1 MPIYIPKSP
10 PTVVLLGLI
19 SAASV
24 SLALAA
30 QPKESGQSGASQP
43 AASQQQGGATQ
54 QGSSARASTSGTSGS
69 AAGTESAQAMSGK
82 LSRSDEKLLVQLA
95 QANLAEIN
103 AGKLAQQKSEN
114 DRVKSYAQ
122 KMVDDHT
129 KALDDLKQIAQSKG
143 VTLPT
148 EPNKQQM
155 AMEHKLQGL
164 SGDKFDKQYM
174 KQAGD
179 RAHKQTHQLLQK
191 AEKASDTDLKNYA
204 SKTIAAVEGHQQMA
218 KETERSLK
226 GTATGKSGGGTTG
239 SGEESSGKSGH
250 GKTKSGHDK
259 SKSSGSSSGGSE
271 STGGASSSSGTSGGG
286 TSSSGSTGD
295 TSGTSGSSTGG
306 ASSSG
311 TSGAGTPSSGT
322 SGGGATSSGTSK

>member
-54 QGSSARASTSGTSGS
+54 QGSSARASTSGS
-69 AAGTESAQAMSGK
+69 AAGTASTQAMSGK

-129 KALDDLKQIAQSKG
+129 KALDDLKVLAEAKG

-148 EPNKQQM
+148 ESDRQHQSMYNRLS
-155 AMEHKLQGL
+155 AL
-164 SGDKFDKQYM
+164 SGEQFDRQYLD
-174 KQAGD
+174 QSGS
-179 RAHKQTHQLLQK
+179 RAHRDTQKLLQK
-191 AEKASDTDLKNYA
+191 ASSRAKDQDLKSYA
-204 SKTIAAVEGHQQMA
+204 SRTLPTVENHEQMA
-218 KETERSLK
+218 RDTKRELQTS
-226 GTATGKSGGGTTG
+226 TGKSG
-239 SGEESSGKSGH
+239 
-250 GKTKSGHDK
+250 
-259 SKSSGSSSGGSE
+259 
-271 STGGASSSSGTSGGG
+271 SGTEQGG
-286 TSSSGSTGD
+286 
-295 TSGTSGSSTGG
+295 
-306 ASSSG
+306 
-311 TSGAGTPSSGT
+311 GT
-322 SGGGATSSGTSK
+322 SGGGASQSGSGASTSGERAPGGPGSGVNR

>member
-1 MPIYIPKSP
+1 MRTSRLKSP
-10 PTVVLLGLI
+10 VLAALFGVLGATML
-19 SAASV
+19 V
-24 SLALAA
+24 HSLAVHPQDKSDKPSAT
-30 QPKESGQSGASQP
+30 QSKESSSGSSSGVSTKESGASSGASSSQSGAS
-43 AASQQQGGATQ
+43 
-54 QGSSARASTSGTSGS
+54 
-69 AAGTESAQAMSGK
+69 SGK
-82 LSRSDEKLLVQLA
+82 VSSSEEKMIKQLA
-95 QANLAEIN
+95 EANMAEIN
-103 AGKLAQQKSEN
+103 AGKLAQDKAQSDE
-114 DRVKSYAQ
+114 VKSFAK

-129 KALDDLKQIAQSKG
+129 KALDDLKQLAQSKG

-148 EPNKQQM
+148 EPNKQQA
-155 AMEHKLQGL
+155 AMEQKLQGL

-174 KQAGD
+174 KQAGE

-191 AEKASDTDLKNYA
+191 AEKSEDTDLKNYA

-250 GKTKSGHDK
+250 GKTKSGHGK
-259 SKSSGSSSGGSE
+259 AKSSGSSSGGSE
-271 STGGASSSSGTSGGG
+271 SMGGGASSSSGTSSGG

-306 ASSSG
+306 ES
-311 TSGAGTPSSGT
+311 SSGT
-322 SGGGATSSGTSK
+322 SGGGTSSGTSK